1 MFHFDEKFWLAI
13 AFFTFGAFAA
23 KYVWPLLRKGLDSSS
38 KKIAEEI
45 LAAKEMKENAE
56 RLLVKAEKLYEEA
69 ALFAKK
75 LVKDTEDEV
84 QKLADESHQL
94 LEEEVSKRRAGA
106 LDRIKTEEESAIREL
121 KVKIVNLALGKLT
134 KELNLN
140 QEGHE
145 KLIEKTLN
153 NLGKTVH

>member
-1 MFHFDEKFWLAI
+1 M
-13 AFFTFGAFAA
+13 
-23 KYVWPLLRKGLDSSS
+23 
-38 KKIAEEI
+38 
-45 LAAKEMKENAE
+45 
-56 RLLVKAEKLYEEA
+56 
-69 ALFAKK
+69 
-75 LVKDTEDEV
+75 KDTEDEV

-106 LDRIKTEEESAIREL
+106 LDRIKTEEDSAIREL